1 MMMAA
6 KGGSKDV
13 ILSYDD
19 DDTKGNMGTRDVKLD
34 YDFGYFS
41 LKSYNG

>member
-1 MMMAA
+1 M
-6 KGGSKDV
+6 GSKDV
-13 ILSYDD
+13 TLAYHD
-19 DDTKGNMGTRDVKLD
+19 DDTLGNMGTIDVKLD